1 MTALHD
7 GRRRVIAAADRAAAA
22 LGLRPGMAVAQ
33 AMAVVPGLAVLEA
46 DLEADAASLERLA
59 RWCHRTTPLAA
70 ADGRDGLWLDAAG
83 CTHLWGGEA
92 ALLAHLVNRL
102 AQDGFE
108 ARAAIADTPGAAHA
122 VARFGGGPIVPPGAQ
137 AGAIG
142 PLPVQALRLPAETVA
157 TLRRLGF
164 EQAGHLA
171 RIPRALL
178 ARRFGKEPGL
188 RLDQAHG
195 RVHEPIQPLPPETP
209 LQHRLMFLEPLLT
222 AEALSHATAALL
234 APLCAQMER
243 AGLGARRVDLLFE
256 RVDGAVQA
264 VRIGAARPNRD
275 ARHLARLLGEHLET
289 VDPGLGIEAMR
300 LVVALAEPLRW
311 RQEDTAGGSDVS
323 TLVDRLANRLGAE
336 RVYRAA
342 PVESDVPERAVRR
355 VPALTKQGGV
365 TWPGL
370 QPAPTRL
377 LDPPRPVDAI
387 AGLPDHAPAAFIWRR
402 HRHRIRR
409 ADGPERIYGEW
420 WRRDGETQAV
430 RDYFRVEDED
440 GRRFWLF
447 RQGDGMDPATGDLC
461 WFLHGMF

>member
-1 MTALHD
+1 
-7 GRRRVIAAADRAAAA
+7 
-22 LGLRPGMAVAQ
+22 MAVAQ
-33 AMAVVPGLAVLEA
+33 AMAVVPGLAVMEA
-46 DLEADAASLERLA
+46 DPNADAASLERLA

-70 ADGRDGLWLDAAG
+70 ADGADGLWLDVGG
-83 CTHLWGGEA
+83 CTHLWGGET
-92 ALLAHLVNRL
+92 ALLAHLVLRL

-108 ARAAIADTPGAAHA
+108 ARAAIADTAGAAHA
-122 VARFGGGPIVPPGAQ
+122 VARFGDNPVVPPGAQ
-137 AGAIG
+137 ADALA
-142 PLPVQALRLPAETVA
+142 PLPMQALRLPAETVA

-164 EQAGHLA
+164 EQVGHLA

-178 ARRFGKEPGL
+178 ARRFGTQPGL

-195 RVHEPIQPLPPETP
+195 RVQEPLQPLPPEAP
-209 LQHRLMFLEPLLT
+209 LQHRLVFLEPLLT
-222 AEALSHATAALL
+222 ADALSHATLRLL
-234 APLCAQMER
+234 EPPCTQMER
-243 AGLGARRVDLLFE
+243 TGLGARRVDLLFE
-256 RVDGAVQA
+256 RLDGTVQA
-264 VRIGAARPNRD
+264 VRIGTARPNRD
-275 ARHLARLLGEHLET
+275 ARHLARLLDEHLDT

-311 RQEDTAGGSDVS
+311 RQEDSAGGADVS
-323 TLVDRLANRLGAE
+323 ALVDRLANRLGAG

-355 VPALTKQGGV
+355 VPALAKHGGG

-420 WRRDGETQAV
+420 WRRDAETQAV

-447 RQGDGMDPATGDLC
+447 RQGDGMDPATGGLG